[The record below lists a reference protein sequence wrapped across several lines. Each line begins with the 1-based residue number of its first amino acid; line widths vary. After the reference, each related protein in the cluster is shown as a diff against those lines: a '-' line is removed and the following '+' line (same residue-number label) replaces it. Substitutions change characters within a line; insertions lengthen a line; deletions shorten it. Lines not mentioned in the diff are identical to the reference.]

1 MKRALWIV
9 TAGLVLATAASQA
22 QTGQPPAGQTQ
33 PGMSASNM
41 EILRQKMKADKKLV
55 VATNMGLTEAEAKA
69 FWPVYD
75 AYQTEL
81 TALNGRTSEAH
92 RRLRSRRTTPVRSPT
107 TTAKSLLTEMMA
119 IDQAEVAMRQS
130 FLPKIQAV
138 LPAAKVARYLQIENK
153 IRALIKYELAA
164 AIPLVQ

>member
-22 QTGQPPAGQTQ
+22 QTGQPPAGQGQ
-33 PGMSASNM
+33 PGMSTTNM
-41 EILRQKMKADKKLV
+41 EILRQKVKADKKLV
-55 VATNMGLTEAEAKA
+55 VAANMGLTESEGTA
-69 FWPVYD
+69 FWPVYE

-81 TALNGRTSEAH
+81 TALNGRT
-92 RRLRSRRTTPVRSPT
+92 
-107 TTAKSLLTEMMA
+107 AKLIGAYAKAYNSGPITDDAAKPLITEMMA
-119 IDQAEVAMRQS
+119 IDQAELAMRQS

-138 LPAAKVARYLQIENK
+138 LPATKVARYLQIENK
-153 IRALIKYELAA
+153 IRALIKYELAN